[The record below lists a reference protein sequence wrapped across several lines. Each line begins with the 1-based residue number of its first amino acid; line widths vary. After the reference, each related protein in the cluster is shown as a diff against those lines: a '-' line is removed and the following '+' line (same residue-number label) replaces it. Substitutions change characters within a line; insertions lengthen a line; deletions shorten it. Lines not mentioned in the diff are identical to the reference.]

1 MLWNKM
7 PKARALE
14 ETDVCSNT
22 RLAPNQG
29 DGHGIHVFGLGFLLW
44 TTAIIVVQRSVM

>member
-14 ETDVCSNT
+14 ETDVGSNT
-22 RLAPNQG
+22 RFAPNWG
-29 DGHGIHVFGLGFLLW
+29 DGHGIHVSGLSFLLW
-44 TTAIIVVQRSVM
+44 TAGIIVVQRSVM